1 MRVRYDEYL
10 SGCSRAQIA
19 VIGPGRAGKTSLL
32 YSASHCGKTLAIE
45 SEEGAHSA
53 ARFVNAKNL
62 EIETLAKRVK
72 NPKTRVWEALP
83 PEQQPPVRERLK
95 ELTMKAFTG
104 GYEIVIV
111 DGLTDIASKFE
122 EEYARKTGTVDQR
135 EWFKLIEGMK
145 TFVHDLKNGN
155 FHLVAS
161 CIAAPPKEGS
171 LVEISPSLP
180 GQLREQML
188 PMFQSIVL
196 VKYQKKDQRCMLVV
210 NDRALGVCDRF
221 HSFGE
226 GVQQVDITDRPKWAI
241 ETMIN
246 AAKNFGNTAE
256 EGGSAEEVQTVV
268 PKTVIKKPGVV
279 VKPVVRP
286 VVGRPV
292 IKT

>member
-1 MRVRYDEYL
+1 MR
-10 SGCSRAQIA
+10 GCSRAQI
-19 VIGPGRAGKTSLL
+19 VVLGPGRAGKTSLL
-32 YSASHCGKTLAIE
+32 YSASHYGKTLAIE

-53 ARFVNAKNL
+53 AKFVNAKNL

-72 NPKTRVWEALP
+72 DPKTGVWKALP

-95 ELTMKAFTG
+95 ELTLKAFTG
-104 GYEIVIV
+104 GYDIVLV
-111 DGLTDIASKFE
+111 DSLTDIASKFE
-122 EEYARKTGTVDQR
+122 EEYARKSGTVDQR

-180 GQLREQML
+180 GQLREQMC

-196 VKYQKKDQRCMLVV
+196 VRYRKKDQRCMLVV

-221 HSFGE
+221 HSFGDGTQE
-226 GVQQVDITDRPKWAI
+226 VDITDRPRWAI
-241 ETMIN
+241 ETMLN
-246 AAKNFGNTAE
+246 AAKNFGNDE
-256 EGGSAEEVQTVV
+256 EGGAETVSV
-268 PKTVIKKPGVV
+268 VETPKPGVV
-279 VKPVVRP
+279 KSVVRP
-286 VVGRPV
+286 VVRPIVGRPV
-292 IKT
+292 IRKT

>member
-1 MRVRYDEYL
+1 MK
-10 SGCSRAQIA
+10 GCSRAQIA

-72 NPKTRVWEALP
+72 DPKTGVWKALP
-83 PEQQPPVRERLK
+83 PDQQPPVRERLK

-171 LVEISPSLP
+171 LIEISPSLP

-188 PMFQSIVL
+188 PMFQSICL

-226 GVQQVDITDRPKWAI
+226 DTQQVDITDRPRWAI

-246 AAKNFGNTAE
+246 AAKNFGNDE
-256 EGGSAEEVQTVV
+256 VEGGAQTVE
-268 PKTVIKKPGVV
+268 TVVTQKPGVTAKPV
-279 VKPVVRP
+279 VKSVVRPVVRP
-286 VVGRPV
+286 IVGRPV
-292 IKT
+292 IKS